1 MKRLVRVVLIV
12 FGSLLGVFGLS
23 LLAINLYV
31 QSPGTQL
38 KIREAVSASLDLP
51 ISVFRISFTPWGGFL
66 FQDVIIGNPAA
77 QFPLARAE
85 RLTVACDFLP
95 FFHRRVSIKKILLQ
109 RVDLNIPV
117 SSPDVLADSDE
128 ETGQQSTPAPAAGP
142 PVANRPA
149 SPSTPGPQR
158 YAHGHERWVPLPHHF
173 WLEIRK
179 IQMIDSSVHLITPDG
194 ATVLN
199 MRGVE
204 CAVNFE
210 KGDFRGKLRTDAAI
224 LEDSLALE
232 DIASPIS
239 SRGGK
244 LQLEQI
250 SGVLSGGQL
259 HGNFSIDL
267 NNPDFPY
274 HLNVQIEGVNLNEMA
289 SRAGG
294 VLDRAHGTLEGT
306 FEMNGSGADNTE
318 TSGNGFLA
326 LKTGYVDQYPLLQE
340 IGKWTQIDELR
351 RLELEEADS
360 HFRVVGATVKVD
372 SLRLVSKNCRVD
384 LWGRVENARNLALNG
399 RLTISPFLSQK
410 IPSELEDNFVT
421 APDGRSRILDFQVSG
436 PVLRPQTNLF
446 DRLIGDRRRLLRRLI
461 RGDRRDHNRN
471 QDSSK
476 FSASRQTTQS

>member
-12 FGSLLGVFGLS
+12 FGALLGVFGLS

-38 KIREAVSASLDLP
+38 KIREAVSGSLGLP

-66 FQDVIIGNPAA
+66 FQDVTIGNPAA

-85 RLTVACDFLP
+85 RLTVVCDFLP
-95 FFHRRVSIKKILLQ
+95 FFHRRVSIKRIVLQ

-117 SSPDVLADSDE
+117 SSPDVVADSDE
-128 ETGQQSTPAPAAGP
+128 QSYEQNTPAPTESP
-142 PVANRPA
+142 PIANRPA
-149 SPSTPGPQR
+149 SPSNPVLR
-158 YAHGHERWVPLPHHF
+158 RHGRERWLPLPHHF

-204 CAVNFE
+204 CAVNFQN
-210 KGDFRGKLRTDAAI
+210 GDFLGKLRTDAAI
-224 LEDSLALE
+224 LQDSVALE

-239 SRGGK
+239 CRGGN

-250 SGVLSGGQL
+250 TGVLSGGQL
-259 HGNFSIDL
+259 HGNFGIDL
-267 NNPDFPY
+267 NNPDYPY
-274 HLNVQIEGVNLNEMA
+274 RLNVQIEGVNLNEMA

-294 VLDRAHGTLEGT
+294 VLDRAHGTLEGN
-306 FEMNGSGADNTE
+306 FELNGSAADNSE
-318 TSGNGFLA
+318 TFGKGFLA

-351 RLELEEADS
+351 RLELEEAES
-360 HFRVVGATVKVD
+360 HFRVVGSTVKVD
-372 SLRLVSKNCRVD
+372 SLRLVSKNCRID
-384 LWGRVENARNLALNG
+384 LWGKVENARNLALEG
-399 RLTISPFLSQK
+399 RLTVSPFLSQK
-410 IPSELEDNFVT
+410 IPRELEDNFVT
-421 APDGRSRILDFQVSG
+421 ASDGRSRVLDFQVSG
-436 PVLRPQTNLF
+436 PILRPQTNLF
-446 DRLIGDRRRLLRRLI
+446 DRMIGDRRRLLRRLI
-461 RGDRRDHNRN
+461 RGDRHDHNHD

-476 FSASRQTTQS
+476 FSAPRQTTQS